1 MDKYFPTA
9 KYLARKKGISS
20 FKQHEGEVFYDAW
33 ERFKLLLHRCPGHK
47 LSEMDIMEAFTTRLK
62 PDIRMLLEASR
73 GGTMKIKTDR
83 GHTEEEATPKKKC
96 MIDLNTQDN
105 LLASKKLLNIQLETL
120 AKRLEAYEVAHLSEK
135 TNCDIYE

>member
-1 MDKYFPTA
+1 
-9 KYLARKKGISS
+9 
-20 FKQHEGEVFYDAW
+20 
-33 ERFKLLLHRCPGHK
+33 
-47 LSEMDIMEAFTTRLK
+47 MDIMEAFTTRLK

-73 GGTMKIKTDR
+73 GGTMKIKTDDEVR
-83 GHTEEEATPKKKC
+83 ALIDNMSLNEYWGHTEEEATPKKKC